1 MNIISNY
8 NSLSRIFHLAKS
20 LIVASCYLCCY
31 SYIIV
36 SYTFTNYLG
45 KIDFYKI
52 HTTHKFLGIILLIV
66 IVLGLANTV
75 KNGFAFQAT
84 DTWFEKLAKRVF
96 FSLMY
101 LVLFAIVFSGILA
114 NYEPNIIFVKVPIL
128 LEGLSVKLLFYK
140 MHIGIVKF
148 LLPTVLLMHSSMALV
163 GFLIKKDTMQKC
175 LEKIKKQ
182 KILLCIKNSCKKGF
196 SN

>member
-31 SYIIV
+31 SYVIV
-36 SYTFTNYLG
+36 SYVFTNYLG

-66 IVLGLANTV
+66 IVLGLANRV

-84 DTWFEKLAKRVF
+84 DTGFEKLAKRGF

-101 LVLFAIVFSGILA
+101 LVTFAIVFSGMLA
-114 NYEPNIIFVKVPIL
+114 NYEPNILFVKAPIF
-128 LEGLSVKLLFYK
+128 LEGLSAKLMFYK
-140 MHIGIVKF
+140 IHITIVKF
-148 LLPTVLLMHSSMALV
+148 VLPLMICVHISMALV
-163 GFLIKKDTMQKC
+163 GFFDKKRYYAKMFR
-175 LEKIKKQ
+175 
-182 KILLCIKNSCKKGF
+182 KNKETE
-196 SN
+196 NITLH